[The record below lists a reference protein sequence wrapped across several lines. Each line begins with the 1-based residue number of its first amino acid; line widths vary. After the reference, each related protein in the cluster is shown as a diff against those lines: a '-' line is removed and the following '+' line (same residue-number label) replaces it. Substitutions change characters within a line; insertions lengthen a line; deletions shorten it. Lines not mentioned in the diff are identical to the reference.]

1 MNIFN
6 TTKETVR
13 KANLVEQKL
22 NRSVQN
28 FINAISSLEF
38 TSEEASQVIETNNQE
53 IKTLVEEN
61 EKMLQVKTRAEAIV
75 TNLQKLLVV

>member
-1 MNIFN
+1 MNIFS